1 MPEAQSS
8 GQEPLSAREESYR
21 QALQKAT
28 QTIRQLLAENAALQ
42 KKEPIA
48 IIGMA
53 CRFPAGAN
61 SPELYWNL
69 LAQGVDGVTE
79 APETRWKVSDY
90 LSNDKLEPGKMYTAR
105 GGFVDVAVDEFDA
118 RFFGISPKEANGL
131 DPQQRLLLEVSWE
144 AIEDAGILPATLKY
158 SRTGVYVGISGD
170 DYARCHRHS
179 GAPQTIDAYSLTGTT
194 PSTAAGRISYTL
206 GLQGPSMALDTACS
220 SSLVALHLATRS
232 LRSGETDMALVG
244 GVNLILSPENH
255 IAFSK
260 LQAIS
265 PDGYCRSFD
274 ANANGYVRSEGCA
287 MIFLK
292 READA
297 LRDGDKILAVIR
309 GTAINQDGKTNG
321 LAAPNGQAQQAV
333 ILEALK
339 DAGVTPAQLDY
350 LEAHGTGTLLGD
362 PIELEAIGQ
371 VMRERRDN
379 RLPVGSSKSNIG
391 HMEPVAGLGGLIKI
405 VLSLQHDLIPANLHF
420 NQANPHVDWT
430 ALPLDIVAQSRNW
443 PKTANTRI
451 AGVSSFG
458 FSGTNAHVVISDSTA
473 ETATSPD
480 VQQPTAQST
489 ERPLHILS
497 LSALNQQSLDALA
510 QRYLEQ
516 LKHSSDSVLP
526 NLCFSANTA
535 RTAFGQRLALVSSN
549 RETAMRGLQ
558 AFLDQTP
565 TPHLHNGQL
574 DLKTASHRM
583 AWLMTGQGSQYAGM
597 GADLYGREPA
607 FTKAID
613 VCAEQLASYLDAPLT
628 TVLFD
633 PHYAKLNQTGYT
645 QPALFA
651 LEYALAQTWLAWG
664 IRPDLL
670 AGHSVGEYV
679 AACLAG
685 VFSLEDGLKLIVAR
699 ARLMQAL
706 PEGGTMAAIFAD
718 EAAVLEALTT
728 LRLEQ
733 DCDIA
738 AINSPTETVIAG
750 RQAAVSKL
758 LAHFKANNIQ
768 TRELKVSH
776 AFHSVLMDPILK
788 EFEVVAQGVELKPA
802 KIPLIS
808 NVTGKLAGPEILSP
822 AYWVSH
828 IRLPVRFA
836 ETLHTLREKGARNFL
851 EIGPHPVLISMAKGQ
866 LRSEDDAYFA
876 SSMQKGRSTWETM
889 ANGLAGLYVQG
900 VAVDWD
906 AFDQPYHRARL
917 PIPTYPFDRQR
928 YWSDDGHSFA
938 RRQST
943 HTGQPVPDATDQTVA
958 AMLYQTVWKITPK
971 QLPVDGSLQNVAA
984 KGTWLLLGD
993 DSKQTARLEIAGA
1006 LEQAGQTV
1014 VSVLLPDTHA
1024 QCLVAIKQAF
1034 ESQPS
1039 LNGIVFSLAQCH
1051 EESSV
1056 IALAK
1061 RFEMLSLV
1069 AQQAATRTAPP
1080 RLWLLTSQDPQTD
1093 HLDPSE
1099 PVSVA
1104 VQSLA
1109 RSLFLEF
1116 PSVRGGIIECLSP
1129 DYSGVANDL
1138 IAPDGEDCVQWV
1150 QHTRSVARLESTVL
1164 TQSPAT
1170 VLNSQATY
1178 LITGGLGGLGLQTA
1192 QRLAKLGAGKL
1203 VLVGRSKPSEQA
1215 QATLDRMRA
1224 SGTQV
1229 EIIQLDVTNE
1239 QALEHLIRDIQASE
1253 FPLRGLIH
1261 AAGVM
1266 QTTPLAHLDINAVR
1280 DVLHAKVDGAWALHR
1295 QTQTLALDF
1304 FILFG
1309 SISSQ
1314 LGTAGFSAYTSANGF
1329 LTGLAQLRRR
1339 YKLPALCI
1347 DWGVWQEGGMV
1358 NADALQAAER
1368 SGFKALSFDRG
1379 LNALERLLSAPAA
1392 HLTVVDA
1399 DWQTVKSVFGARQAL
1414 SLLNDLGA
1422 MQTAETSGRPDSK
1435 PASAFIQELK
1445 QTPVREKTSFI
1456 RRQLQLALAKV
1467 LRFSDDQLPA
1477 AEWGFFDMGM
1487 DSISAVEF
1495 RLAIE
1500 ALTQLELNQS
1510 VVFDYPN
1517 SQALATYLAS
1527 LLIPV
1532 ATTTPAPDSAASQTT
1547 SSALNHVEAPQADL
1561 EDFSQLSDEQL
1572 AALIDSELD
1581 ALTHPGNKR

>member
-1 MPEAQSS
+1 MPDSQSS
-8 GQEPLSAREESYR
+8 GQAPLSAREESYR

-42 KKEPIA
+42 HKEPIA

-61 SPELYWNL
+61 SPEQYWNL
-69 LAQGVDGVTE
+69 LARGIDGVTE
-79 APETRWKVSDY
+79 APHTRWNVAAY

-220 SSLVALHLATRS
+220 SSLVALHLAARS

-265 PDGYCRSFD
+265 PDGLCRSFD

-292 READA
+292 RESDA
-297 LRDGDKILAVIR
+297 LRDGNKVLAVIR

-321 LAAPNGQAQQAV
+321 LAAPNGQAQQSV

-371 VMRERRDN
+371 VMRDRRDS

-420 NQANPHVDWT
+420 NQANPHVDWA
-430 ALPLDIVAQSRNW
+430 ALPIDIVAQSRDW
-443 PKTANTRI
+443 PRSAGARI

-473 ETATSPD
+473 GTAISSDP
-480 VQQPTAQST
+480 QQQTTQQT
-489 ERPLHILS
+489 ERPLHVLS
-497 LSALNQQSLDALA
+497 LSALNQQSLKALA

-516 LKHSSDSVLP
+516 LQRSSDSALP
-526 NLCFSANTA
+526 DLCFSANTA
-535 RTAFGQRLALVSSN
+535 RTAFGQRLALVSPD
-549 RETAMRGLQ
+549 RVGVLRGLQ
-558 AFLDQTP
+558 SFINQTP
-565 TPHLHNGQL
+565 APSLHIGQL

-583 AWLMTGQGSQYAGM
+583 AWLLTGQGSQYAGM
-597 GADLYGREPA
+597 GADLYLREPA

-613 VCAEQLASYLDAPLT
+613 LCAEQLDSYLDAPLT

-633 PHYAKLNQTGYT
+633 TQYAKLNQTGYT

-651 LEYALAQTWLAWG
+651 LEYALAQSWQAWG
-664 IRPDLL
+664 IQPDML

-718 EAAVLEALTT
+718 EAAVLDALTT
-728 LRLEQ
+728 LKLQQ

-750 RQAAVSKL
+750 RQAAVNKL
-758 LAHFKANNIQ
+758 LEHFKANNIQ

-776 AFHSVLMDPILK
+776 AFHSTLMDPILQ
-788 EFEVVAQGVELKPA
+788 EFEVVAQGVEFKPA

-808 NVTGKLAGPEILSP
+808 NVTGKLAGSEILSP

-836 ETLHTLREKGARNFL
+836 ETLQTLREKGARNFL

-866 LRSEDDAYFA
+866 LRSEEDPYFA
-876 SSMQKGRSTWETM
+876 SSLQKGRSAWETM
-889 ANGLAGLYVQG
+889 ANGLAGFYAQG

-906 AFDQPYHRARL
+906 AFDRPYHRSRL

-938 RRQST
+938 KRQSMND
-943 HTGQPVPDATDQTVA
+943 GQPVPEATDQTAA
-958 AMLYQTVWKITPK
+958 AMLYQMVWQTAPR
-971 QLPVDGSLQNVAA
+971 QLPVERSLQKAVAT
-984 KGTWLLLGD
+984 GTWLLLNDESEQSTGLKIGD
-993 DSKQTARLEIAGA
+993 A
-1006 LEQAGQTV
+1006 LQQAGQAV
-1014 VSVLLPDTHA
+1014 VSVTLPDQLA
-1024 QCLVAIKQAF
+1024 QCVVAIEQAF
-1034 ESQPS
+1034 ESHS
-1039 LNGIVFSLAQCH
+1039 SINGLVFSIARCREASSMLAL
-1051 EESSV
+1051 EKV
-1056 IALAK
+1056 
-1061 RFEMLSLV
+1061 FEMLSRV
-1069 AQQAATRTAPP
+1069 AQQAAARTSPP
-1080 RLWLLTSQDPQTD
+1080 RLWLLASRDHETDPAD
-1093 HLDPSE
+1093 SSE
-1099 PVSVA
+1099 PVNVA

-1116 PSVRGGIIECLSP
+1116 PSVRGGIIECLTP
-1129 DYSGVANDL
+1129 DFSGVANDL
-1138 IAPDGEDCVQWV
+1138 LEPDGEDYLQWA
-1150 QHTRSVARLESTVL
+1150 QHTRSVARLKSAALTVPSVTL
-1164 TQSPAT
+1164 
-1170 VLNSQATY
+1170 LNSQATY

-1192 QRLAKLGAGKL
+1192 KRLAEHGAGKL
-1203 VLVGRSKPSEQA
+1203 VLVGRSKPSA
-1215 QATLDRMRA
+1215 QADSTIDKIRLL
-1224 SGTQV
+1224 GTQV
-1229 EIIQLDVTNE
+1229 ETIQLDVTDE
-1239 QALEHLIRDIQASE
+1239 QAVHHLIRDIQASE

-1266 QTTPLAHLDINAVR
+1266 KATPLAHLDVKAVH
-1280 DVLHAKVDGAWALHR
+1280 DVLQAKVAGAWTLHR
-1295 QTQTLALDF
+1295 QTQALTLDF

-1329 LTGLAQLRRR
+1329 LTGLAQMRHRH
-1339 YKLPALCI
+1339 KLPALCI

-1358 NADALQAAER
+1358 SAEALQAAER
-1368 SGFKALSFDRG
+1368 SGFKALSFEQG
-1379 LNALERLLSAPAA
+1379 LTALDQLLSAQAA

-1399 DWQTVKSVFGARQAL
+1399 DWPTVKSVFGARQAL
-1414 SLLNDLGA
+1414 SLLNDLGVV
-1422 MQTAETSGRPDSK
+1422 QTAQASGQPDPS
-1435 PASAFIQELK
+1435 PTSAFIQELK
-1445 QTPVREKTSFI
+1445 QTPAREKLSFI

-1500 ALTQLELNQS
+1500 AMTQLELNQS

-1517 SQALATYLAS
+1517 SQALAAYLAS

-1532 ATTTPAPDSAASQTT
+1532 APTNPTPDSNVSQTI
-1547 SSALNHVEAPQADL
+1547 SSALNNDAASQADL

-1572 AALIDSELD
+1572 AALIDGELD